1 VSAASDHDAVVGP
14 VPEGRD
20 PDTYDRLRRRI
31 LWSIPTGLYVL
42 GSRADQDRN
51 LMTISWVTQLA
62 MEPKIVGVGVETS
75 SVTAG
80 LISRSDVF
88 ALSILPR
95 RERALVRRFVKPVRD
110 IVVDEAAGAGTMQDE
125 PVRLAPSGAPVLTA
139 SAAWID
145 CAVRHRL
152 ELGSHTLFAG
162 EVTDAGLGAPGLAPD
177 DADAEQ
183 ALAEVLR
190 MEDTRMSYGG

>member
-1 VSAASDHDAVVGP
+1 
-14 VPEGRD
+14 
-20 PDTYDRLRRRI
+20 LRRRI
-31 LWSIPTGLYVL
+31 LWALPTGLYVL
-42 GSRADQDRN
+42 GSCAGDERN

-62 MEPKIVGVGVETS
+62 MDPKVVGVGVEAG

-80 LISRSDVF
+80 ILGRGDVF
-88 ALSILPR
+88 ALSILAR
-95 RERALVRRFVKPVRD
+95 SERAVVRHFVKPVRD
-110 IVVDEAAGAGTMQDE
+110 AVVDVASGTGTMQGE
-125 PVRLAPSGAPVLTA
+125 PVRLAPSGAPVLA
-139 SAAWID
+139 SSAAWID

-162 EVTDAGLGAPGLAPD
+162 EVTDCGLGAPGRPD
-177 DADAEQ
+177 EDVDGRE